1 MTTLAERTETP
12 SSGTGYPTIASMVR
26 DWAERA
32 PDRVAMREKD
42 FGIWQ
47 EITWAELWDRIL
59 DAAHG
64 LLALGV
70 KKGDRVS
77 IDFDMRPEFVGNPYK
92 QALHGGIISSVLDT
106 VGGFAAILGLMTRVL
121 EGGDEA
127 LASSWVGTIDMRT
140 DFLRPGVGDRFTAFA
155 FPLRV
160 GRRLV
165 VTRMELHGEGGE
177 LIAVG
182 TGTYVVP

>member
-1 MTTLAERTETP
+1 MNQDADAAELQ
-12 SSGTGYPTIASMVR
+12 
-26 DWAERA
+26 
-32 PDRVAMREKD
+32 RVASQIE
-42 FGIWQ
+42 
-47 EITWAELWDRIL
+47 
-59 DAAHG
+59 AAMEMVPFARWLG
-64 LLALGV
+64 LRLTDIE
-70 KKGDRVS
+70 GDRVS
-77 IDFDMRPEFVGNPYK
+77 IGFDMRPEFVGNPHK

-140 DFLRPGVGDRFTAFA
+140 DFLRPAIGDHFTAFA

-165 VTRMELHGEGGE
+165 VTRMELHRAEGE